1 MSTTDNKQKVKV
13 GIFVFLGIV
22 IFVAG
27 IFILGGQQKRF
38 VRTFR
43 VNAVFDNVA
52 GLKVGNNVWFS
63 GVKIGTVKAMTF
75 YGESQVQITM
85 NIEED
90 AKKYIRKNSKA
101 RIGAESLIGSKLIE
115 IFGGTERAPEV
126 ENGDRLATA
135 TSLSTDDLMATLQE
149 NNKNLV
155 DITSDMK
162 LLSSKLARGEGIAG
176 AVLTDTTLATNF
188 RTILEGLQQASNN
201 SVKVSRDLAKL
212 SSKFNTEG
220 GLANELL
227 TDTIV
232 FGKLRSSITQL
243 QQTATSAAEMTSN
256 FRDASNQLNNSNNT
270 LGALMNDQQ
279 LASNLKRTMEN
290 LGTSSEKLEE
300 NMEALQHNF
309 LLRGYFRRKAKREA
323 KDRDANPREAE
334 QVEVEQAP
342 EQR

>member
-1 MSTTDNKQKVKV
+1 MSTTDNKRKVTV
-13 GIFVFLGIV
+13 GIFVFLGMV

-38 VRTFR
+38 VRTIR

-63 GVKIGTVKAMTF
+63 GVKIGTVKAMNF
-75 YGESQVQITM
+75 FGDSQVQITM
-85 NIEED
+85 SIIED
-90 AKKYIRKNSKA
+90 ARRYIRKNSKA
-101 RIGAESLIGSKLIE
+101 RIGSESLIGSKLIE
-115 IFGGTERAPEV
+115 IFGGTEQAPEI

-135 TSLSTDDLMATLQE
+135 TALSTDDLMATLQE

-162 LLSSKLARGEGIAG
+162 QLSSKLARGEGMAG
-176 AVLTDTTLATNF
+176 AILTDTTLATNF
-188 RTILEGLQQASNN
+188 RTILEGLQQASAN

-227 TDTIV
+227 TDTVV
-232 FGKLRSSITQL
+232 FSNLRSSIAQL
-243 QQTATSAAEMTSN
+243 QQTTTSAAEVTKN
-256 FRDASNQLNNSNNT
+256 FKEASSQLNNSNNT
-270 LGALMNDQQ
+270 LGALMNDKE
-279 LASNLKRTMEN
+279 LASNLKKTMEN
-290 LGTSSEKLEE
+290 LGTSTEKLDE

-309 LLRGYFRRKAKREA
+309 LLRGYFKRKAKRGA
-323 KDRDANPREAE
+323 KEKDADRQEAE
-334 QVEVEQAP
+334 QVEQAP
-342 EQR
+342 QQQ